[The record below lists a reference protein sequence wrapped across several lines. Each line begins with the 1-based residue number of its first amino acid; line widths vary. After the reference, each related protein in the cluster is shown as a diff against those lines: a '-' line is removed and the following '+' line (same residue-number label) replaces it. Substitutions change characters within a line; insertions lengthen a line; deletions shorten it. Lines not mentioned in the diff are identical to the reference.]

1 MQDEVA
7 IVTGASSGIGR
18 AIALALADQGARV
31 SLAARTESALHEV
44 AGEIRGRGQEAL
56 VVPTDVTQQEHVE
69 HLVEETIAR
78 WGRIDILVANA
89 GAYVRAPVTE
99 LTVADVERSMAVNF
113 YGAMYAVLAVQPHM
127 LAQGNGHVVLISSMD
142 GKKGLPLDG
151 PYVVAKFA
159 LGGLGEV
166 FRQELR
172 GTGVRVTTVF
182 PGRVDTPLIDDVEVP
197 WISAKVPP
205 EAVARAT
212 VRAIQ
217 RNRAEVIVPFQARA
231 LYYLNT
237 FCPRLGDWVVR
248 TFRLEG
254 WEG

>member
-1 MQDEVA
+1 
-7 IVTGASSGIGR
+7 
-18 AIALALADQGARV
+18 
-31 SLAARTESALHEV
+31 
-44 AGEIRGRGQEAL
+44 
-56 VVPTDVTQQEHVE
+56 
-69 HLVEETIAR
+69 
-78 WGRIDILVANA
+78 
-89 GAYVRAPVTE
+89 
-99 LTVADVERSMAVNF
+99 
-113 YGAMYAVLAVQPHM
+113 
-127 LAQGNGHVVLISSMD
+127 
-142 GKKGLPLDG
+142 
-151 PYVVAKFA
+151 VVAKFA